1 MKYFVL
7 LVFSVIISCNE
18 QVSVKEISK
27 LNGYWEIEKV
37 ELPDG
42 NSKEYKINESIDH
55 FELNDSLKGFR
66 KKVILQLEGKLLT
79 NDVKENIEAIIT
91 DGLLFLN
98 YSTDY
103 AEWKEEVLE
112 LSDKKLVLKN
122 ESGITYFYKRKHV
135 DNE

>member
-7 LVFSVIISCNE
+7 LVFSVIISCKE

-37 ELPDG
+37 ELLDG

>member
-66 KKVILQLEGKLLT
+66 KKVILQLDGKLLT

>member
-7 LVFSVIISCNE
+7 LVFSVIISCKE

-66 KKVILQLEGKLLT
+66 KKVILQLDGKLLT

>member
-7 LVFSVIISCNE
+7 LVFSVIISCKE